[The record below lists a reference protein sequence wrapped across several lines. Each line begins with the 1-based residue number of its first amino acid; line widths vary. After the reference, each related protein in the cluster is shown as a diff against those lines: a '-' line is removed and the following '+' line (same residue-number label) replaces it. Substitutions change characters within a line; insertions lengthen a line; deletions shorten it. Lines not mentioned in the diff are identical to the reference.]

1 VGDDTIDHRIVGE
14 EGDDAHFPLAFGTG
28 QGINLVDF
36 PYHLGP
42 APAGDPRVLLLNDD
56 EWMLVGLPLP
66 HFAPVSIGIQAEV
79 TDGDLALVWNM
90 GGHPGDK
97 LQIIHAL
104 YLGGLFPIP
113 VADLAFLFIGGEAFQ
128 RKQRT
133 DHIFAHSLSLF
144 SGLGP
149 DLAVDVETCVAPPY
163 DLLHQCL

>member
-1 VGDDTIDHRIVGE
+1 VVDD
-14 EGDDAHFPLAFGTG
+14 
-28 QGINLVDF
+28 LVDF

-42 APAGDPRVLLLNDD
+42 APAGDSWAFLLTND

-79 TDGDLALVWNM
+79 TDGDLA
-90 GGHPGDK
+90 
-97 LQIIHAL
+97 
-104 YLGGLFPIP
+104 
-113 VADLAFLFIGGEAFQ
+113 FLFIEGEAFQ

-149 DLAVDVETCVAPPY
+149 DLAVD
-163 DLLHQCL
+163 

>member
-1 VGDDTIDHRIVGE
+1 MGDDTIDHRIVGE

-97 LQIIHAL
+97 NPPPGTKTHA
-104 YLGGLFPIP
+104 GTFDRGCH
-113 VADLAFLFIGGEAFQ
+113 LAQGTTDYTPGSFQ
-128 RKQRT
+128 RRSN
-133 DHIFAHSLSLF
+133 HHA
-144 SGLGP
+144 
-149 DLAVDVETCVAPPY
+149 
-163 DLLHQCL
+163 

>member
-1 VGDDTIDHRIVGE
+1 MVGRNAAGKIKSAQNRIVGE

-97 LQIIHAL
+97 LQIIHILDDGSEEAV
-104 YLGGLFPIP
+104 LF
-113 VADLAFLFIGGEAFQ
+113 L
-128 RKQRT
+128 
-133 DHIFAHSLSLF
+133 
-144 SGLGP
+144 
-149 DLAVDVETCVAPPY
+149 ET
-163 DLLHQCL
+163 